1 VNERDEVEAK
11 ALLETLAEV
20 TGDSVTIDEITV
32 STVVHFFERAKAT
45 ALREAADLLEERADA
60 GDPTGGEDYYWFGPR
75 ALGNAAEM
83 VRDMAAKLEG
93 GTDGL

>member
-1 VNERDEVEAK
+1 MNERDEAEAK

-32 STVVHFFERAKAT
+32 STVVHFFERAKAG
-45 ALREAADLLEERADA
+45 ALREAADTLDEKAEQ
-60 GDPTGGEDYYWFGPR
+60 GDPTEGEDYYMFGPR
-75 ALGNAAEM
+75 AHENAAEM
-83 VRDMAAKLEG
+83 VRALAAKLDG